1 MNDQWPQQISFNA
14 NHIEATASYVRDTQ
28 MNKTLPLL
36 LRKCIS
42 MDFQKKKKRFY
53 HLHKLLLTTTY
64 FHACEGLILV
74 LSGFCVEPKV
84 PSLAPNMHSKIWEW
98 MQKRKKIWEGLFKSN
113 ESCLFF
119 EKVFCRWWLLITV
132 GGPL

>member
-42 MDFQKKKKRFY
+42 MDFQKKKKKGSITF
-53 HLHKLLLTTTY
+53 
-64 FHACEGLILV
+64 IN
-74 LSGFCVEPKV
+74 FC
-84 PSLAPNMHSKIWEW
+84 SLPPTFMPVK
-98 MQKRKKIWEGLFKSN
+98 GLFWCS
-113 ESCLFF
+113 LGF
-119 EKVFCRWWLLITV
+119 V
-132 GGPL
+132 